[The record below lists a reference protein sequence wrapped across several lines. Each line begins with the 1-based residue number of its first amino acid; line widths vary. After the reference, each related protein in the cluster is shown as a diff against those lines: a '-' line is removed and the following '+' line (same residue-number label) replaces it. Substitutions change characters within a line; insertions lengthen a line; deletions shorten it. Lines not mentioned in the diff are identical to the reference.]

1 MQTTTALRLYGKRDL
16 RLETFTLPAMQDDE
30 ILARVV
36 TDSLCLSSWKE
47 ANQGADH
54 KKVPD
59 DVATRPIIIGHEF
72 CGEILAVGKKWQH
85 KFHPGQ
91 RYVIQANLQLP
102 DRPDCPGYSF
112 PWIGGEATHVVI
124 PNEVMAQDCLLTWE
138 GDTWFEGSLVEPLS
152 CVIGAFNAN
161 YHLQEGSYNHV
172 MGIRP
177 QGRTLI
183 LGGTG
188 PMGLLAIDYALH
200 GPINPS
206 LLVVT
211 DTNKPKLSYARRHY
225 PSEPQTLIH
234 YLDGHE
240 ASRDTLL
247 ALSGGHGFDD
257 IFVFVPNEQ
266 LITLASSLLAPDG
279 CLNFFAGP
287 QDKQFSAP
295 INFYDVHYAF
305 THYVGTSGGNT
316 DDMRAAV
323 ALMQAKK
330 VQTAKVVTHIL
341 GLNAAGETTLDLP
354 AVGGG
359 KKLVYTGKAFP
370 LTPLGEIAD
379 PELAAI
385 VARHH
390 GIWSQEAEAYLLA
403 HAEDITHD

>member
-1 MQTTTALRLYGKRDL
+1 MKFSP
-16 RLETFTLPAMQDDE
+16 E
-30 ILARVV
+30 
-36 TDSLCLSSWKE
+36 WKE
-47 ANQGADH
+47 ANQGEDH

-59 DVATRPIIIGHEF
+59 DVATNPIIIGHEF
-72 CGEILAVGKKWQH
+72 CGEIIAVGKKWQH
-85 KFHPGQ
+85 KFHAGQ

-124 PNEVMAQDCLLTWE
+124 PNEVMEQDCLLSWE

-200 GPINPS
+200 GPINPA

-211 DTNKPKLSYARRHY
+211 DTNKPKLSYARQHY

-234 YLDGHE
+234 YLDGRD
-240 ASRDTLL
+240 ASRETLM

-323 ALMQAKK
+323 ALMQEKK

-359 KKLVYTGKAFP
+359 KKLVYTGKNIP
-370 LTPLGEIAD
+370 LTPLGNISD
-379 PELAAI
+379 PQLAAI
-385 VARHH
+385 MERHH
-390 GIWSQEAEAYLLA
+390 GIWSKEAEEYLLA
-403 HAEDITHD
+403 HAEDIAHD

>member
-1 MQTTTALRLYGKRDL
+1 MKTTALRLYGKRDL
-16 RLETFTLPAMQDDE
+16 RLETFALPEMQDDE

-47 ANQGADH
+47 ANQGENH

-59 DVATRPIIIGHEF
+59 DVAVNPIIIGHEF

-85 KFHPGQ
+85 KFQAGQ

-124 PNEVMAQDCLLTWE
+124 PDEVMTQDCLLTWE

-200 GPINPS
+200 GPVNPS

-211 DTNKPKLSYARRHY
+211 DTNKPKLSYARQHY

-234 YLDGHE
+234 YLDGHDAGRE
-240 ASRDTLL
+240 KLM
-247 ALSGGHGFDD
+247 ALTGGHGFDD

-266 LITLASSLLAPDG
+266 LITMASSLLAADG

-323 ALMQAKK
+323 ALMQEKK
-330 VQTAKVVTHIL
+330 VQAAKVVTHIL

-359 KKLVYTGKAFP
+359 KKLVYTEKSLP
-370 LTPLGEIAD
+370 LTPLGAIAD

-385 VARHH
+385 MARHH
-390 GIWSQEAEAYLLA
+390 GIWSAEAEQYLLT
-403 HAEDITHD
+403 HAQDITHD

>member
-85 KFHPGQ
+85 KFQPGQ

-161 YHLQEGSYNHV
+161 YHLQEGS
-172 MGIRP
+172 
-177 QGRTLI
+177 
-183 LGGTG
+183 
-188 PMGLLAIDYALH
+188 
-200 GPINPS
+200 
-206 LLVVT
+206 
-211 DTNKPKLSYARRHY
+211 
-225 PSEPQTLIH
+225 
-234 YLDGHE
+234 
-240 ASRDTLL
+240 
-247 ALSGGHGFDD
+247 
-257 IFVFVPNEQ
+257 
-266 LITLASSLLAPDG
+266 
-279 CLNFFAGP
+279 
-287 QDKQFSAP
+287 
-295 INFYDVHYAF
+295 
-305 THYVGTSGGNT
+305 
-316 DDMRAAV
+316 
-323 ALMQAKK
+323 
-330 VQTAKVVTHIL
+330 
-341 GLNAAGETTLDLP
+341 
-354 AVGGG
+354 
-359 KKLVYTGKAFP
+359 
-370 LTPLGEIAD
+370 
-379 PELAAI
+379 
-385 VARHH
+385 
-390 GIWSQEAEAYLLA
+390 
-403 HAEDITHD
+403 

>member
-85 KFHPGQ
+85 KFQPGQ

-200 GPINPS
+200 G
-206 LLVVT
+206 
-211 DTNKPKLSYARRHY
+211 
-225 PSEPQTLIH
+225 
-234 YLDGHE
+234 
-240 ASRDTLL
+240 
-247 ALSGGHGFDD
+247 
-257 IFVFVPNEQ
+257 
-266 LITLASSLLAPDG
+266 
-279 CLNFFAGP
+279 
-287 QDKQFSAP
+287 P

>member
-1 MQTTTALRLYGKRDL
+1 MKTTALRLYGKRDL
-16 RLETFTLPAMQDDE
+16 RLETFDLPEMQEDE
-30 ILARVV
+30 ILATVV

-47 ANQGADH
+47 ANLGENH

-59 DVATRPIIIGHEF
+59 DVATNPIIIGHEF
-72 CGEILAVGKKWQH
+72 CGDILAVGKKWQH
-85 KFHPGQ
+85 KFQPGQ

-112 PWIGGEATHVVI
+112 PWVGGEATHVVI
-124 PNEVMAQDCLLTWE
+124 PNEVMEQDCLLAYNGETY
-138 GDTWFEGSLVEPLS
+138 FEGSLVEPLS

-161 YHLQEGSYNHV
+161 YHLQEGSYNHT

-177 QGRTLI
+177 QGRMLI

-200 GPINPS
+200 GPVNPS
-206 LLVVT
+206 LLVIT
-211 DTNKPKLSYARRHY
+211 DTDNDKLSYARKHY

-234 YLDGHE
+234 YLNAAD
-240 ASRDTLL
+240 AAFDTLM
-247 ALSGGHGFDD
+247 ALSGSHGFDD
-257 IFVFVPNEQ
+257 IFVFVPNEG
-266 LITLASSLLAPDG
+266 LVTLASSLLATDG

-287 QDKQFSAP
+287 QDKHFSAP

-323 ALMQAKK
+323 KLIEEKK
-330 VQTAKVVTHIL
+330 VQAAKVVTHIL
-341 GLNAAGETTLDLP
+341 GLNAAGETTLELP

-359 KKLVYTGKAFP
+359 KKLVYTGKYLP
-370 LTPLGEIAD
+370 LTSLTQIQDQA
-379 PELAAI
+379 LAAI
-385 VARHH
+385 LTRHQ
-390 GIWSQEAEAYLLA
+390 GIWSGEAEQYLLA
-403 HAEDITHD
+403 HAEAISHD